1 MKVFP
6 SLDQIL
12 ELNERTIVQV
22 AGVSTTTYFCAKLA
36 VDMLIVLIFIAFVS
50 VILLAFGVPAFT
62 ANDNLRAMIL
72 IIFLYCTSSI
82 SMVYCLEKLFRD
94 PSLGQL
100 TVICLNIFIGLLTIL
115 TILLLDPMWYIDV
128 ST

>member
-1 MKVFP
+1 M
-6 SLDQIL
+6 SL
-12 ELNERTIVQV
+12 QV
-22 AGVSTTTYFCAKLA
+22 AGVSTTTYFCAKL
-36 VDMLIVLIFIAFVS
+36 VIDTLIVMLFIGVVY

-62 ANDNLRAMIL
+62 ANDNLRAMVL

-82 SMVYCLEKLFRD
+82 STVYCLEKLFRE

-100 TVICLNIFIGLLTIL
+100 TVICLNTFIGLLTIL

-128 ST
+128 SKSINQPFIFM